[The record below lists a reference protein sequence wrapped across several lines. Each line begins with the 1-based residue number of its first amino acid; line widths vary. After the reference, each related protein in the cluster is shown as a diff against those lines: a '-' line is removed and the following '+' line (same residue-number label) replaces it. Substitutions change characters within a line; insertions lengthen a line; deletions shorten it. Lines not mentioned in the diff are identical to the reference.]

1 MMMECSLSNKWLKQ
15 ELRAYTLVHK
25 QKAGEGAHWCE
36 SLETSRPA
44 PGDTPS
50 PTRPPHPS
58 PKVPTS
64 KDQVFK
70 QMSLWGTFSFKPS
83 EMGTSPVSHR
93 GSQCISQVYALD
105 TNLGNRSQLPIRAG
119 SPSPTPSVLLRSF
132 LLE

>member
-1 MMMECSLSNKWLKQ
+1 MVMGCSLSNRWLKQ

-25 QKAGEGAHWCE
+25 RKAGEGAHWCE

-70 QMSLWGTFSFKPS
+70 QMSLWGSFSFKPS
-83 EMGTSPVSHR
+83 EMGTSPV
-93 GSQCISQVYALD
+93 
-105 TNLGNRSQLPIRAG
+105 
-119 SPSPTPSVLLRSF
+119 
-132 LLE
+132 